1 MIKIFKAMI
10 DKLCWSILLFFSAAC
25 TKAELTKTISQK
37 SFDASVSGSI
47 GIVGD
52 TGNVN
57 TAATPGFVLMG
68 GSTDVDEA
76 ITWMLQRSGGG
87 DIVIIRSFGGTGYN
101 QYMFDLWPVNSV
113 ETIVIASRAE
123 ANNPT
128 IVNKLRNAE
137 ALFIAGGDQWEY
149 VDFWKGTATNDAIDY
164 LINTKKVPV
173 GGTSAGCMI
182 LGQACFDAQRGSVLS
197 SEVLQNP
204 YNRLVTFTTDFIH
217 IPVLN
222 NTITDTHYDD
232 PDRRGRQF
240 GFMARLFQDSAY
252 KSKGIGVQERTAV
265 CIDENNIAKVYGTG
279 KAFFLEGNTRFGKPE
294 TCERGTS
301 LTWNKRRRAVSAY
314 VIRGNANGAG
324 SVNLDTWNSFS
335 GGQAQWWWSK
345 AGVLQTRDRN

>member
-1 MIKIFKAMI
+1 MIQ
-10 DKLCWSILLFFSAAC
+10 KLCGTLVFFITVAC
-25 TKAELTKTISQK
+25 TKTEALETASQT
-37 SFDASVSGSI
+37 FIHASVNGSI

-57 TAATPGFVLMG
+57 TQTIPGYVLMG
-68 GSTDVDEA
+68 GSTDVDAA

-87 DIVIIRSFGGTGYN
+87 DIVVIRSFGGTGYN

-113 ETIVIASRAE
+113 ETIVINSRSE
-123 ANNPT
+123 ANNSAT
-128 IVNKLRNAE
+128 VNKIRNAE

-149 VDFWKGTATNDAIDY
+149 VDFWKGTATNDAINY

-182 LGQACFDAQRGSVLS
+182 LGQACYDAQRGSVLS

-204 YNRLVTFTTDFIH
+204 YNRLVTFTTGFIN
-217 IPVLN
+217 IPVLQ

-240 GFMARLFQDSAY
+240 GFMARLFKDSAY

-265 CIDENNIAKVYGTG
+265 CIDENSLAKVYGSG
-279 KAFFLEGNTRFGKPE
+279 RAFFLEASTRLGKPE
-294 TCERGTS
+294 NCERGST
-301 LTWNKRRRAVSAY
+301 LTWNKRRSAVRTY
-314 VIRGNANGAG
+314 IIQGNANGAG
-324 SVNLDTWNSFS
+324 LVNLSTWNSFS
-335 GGQAQWWWSK
+335 GGLAQWWWVK
-345 AGVLQTRDRN
+345 EGLLQTRPSN

>member
-1 MIKIFKAMI
+1 MI
-10 DKLCWSILLFFSAAC
+10 DKLCWSIALFITTAC
-25 TKAELTKTISQK
+25 TKAELTKAPTQTSLHT
-37 SFDASVSGSI
+37 SVSGSI

-57 TAATPGFVLMG
+57 TPTTPGFVLMG

-87 DIVIIRSFGGTGYN
+87 DIVVIRSFGGTGYN
-101 QYMFDLWPVNSV
+101 QYMYDLWPVNSV

-123 ANNPT
+123 ANNPA
-128 IVNKLRNAE
+128 IVHKIRNAE
-137 ALFIAGGDQWEY
+137 ALFISGGDQWEY
-149 VDFWKGTATNDAIDY
+149 VDFWKGTATNEAINY
-164 LINTKKVPV
+164 LVNTKKAPV

-204 YNRLVTFTTDFIH
+204 YNRLVTFTTGFINV
-217 IPVLN
+217 PVLK

-265 CIDENNIAKVYGTG
+265 CIDENNMARVYGSG
-279 KAFFLEGNTRFGKPE
+279 KAFFLEASTRLGKPE
-294 TCERGTS
+294 TCERGVP
-301 LTWNKRRRAVSAY
+301 LTWNKRRSAVSAY
-314 VIRGNANGAG
+314 IIQGNTTGAG
-324 SVNLDTWNSFS
+324 SVNLTTWNSFS
-335 GGQAQWWWSK
+335 GGKGQWWWTK
-345 AGVLQTRDRN
+345 AGVLQTRTRN